1 MRDDSE
7 FDSFYTATVRRVVI
21 EVYAMVGNLHEAE
34 DAVQEAYARAWHR
47 WRRICGYS
55 DPAGWVR
62 TVAYRIA
69 VSSWRRA
76 RNRRHAHAR
85 VATPESSTEIS
96 ADTVALAEA
105 LRGLPMAQRQAIV
118 LYHLVGLSVV
128 EIAAETGASVSAV
141 KARLS
146 RGRQALAVMLASH
159 DGPSEVV
166 RGDR

>member
-76 RNRRHAHAR
+76 RNLRLAQVRAA
-85 VATPESSTEIS
+85 VPESSIEIS
-96 ADTVALAEA
+96 ADAVALAEA
-105 LRGLPMAQRQAIV
+105 LRALPMAQRQAIV
-118 LYHLVGLSVV
+118 MHHLVELSVV
-128 EIAAETGASVSAV
+128 EIAAQTGASVSAV

-146 RGRQALAVMLASH
+146 RGRQALARVLGSR
-159 DGPSEVV
+159 DGPTEVGS
-166 RGDR
+166 R